1 LKNNTILAGILLSLL
16 LLTLPGAASDFTLD
30 VFGNANE
37 DDTINMQDVTYTEL
51 IILEYRDQTELA
63 DAKYDGKIN
72 MQDVTQIELIILGKE
87 KELTI
92 IDATGNDV
100 TVPMPV
106 DHAVVNTYTAAAFRV
121 LDAEDMIIG
130 VTDQVVKRAKFFP
143 DLSQKPSVGSWDMTN
158 TEAILELNPDTVFTY
173 AIWPSPD
180 KLEDKLK
187 GTSIVVVRLDLYKP
201 ETLREEM
208 DKFGYLLGERDSA
221 GEYLDWY
228 DGYVDEIDDRVS
240 QISEDEQ
247 PKVFLVSTS
256 GMTDIDMKTCTEGT
270 GIGQQC
276 ARAGGSNIAADL
288 GTDTF
293 PTVSVEWVLDQNPE
307 VIVGG
312 ISKGGWGAH
321 NDSEIVA
328 EYEKIVGVPGFDKV
342 GAVKN
347 DRVYVINNDILYSP
361 AMPAGLV
368 YLAKWFHPEVFDDL
382 DPQVIQ
388 QEYVDKFCAID
399 FDVTE
404 EGAFVHPPSAS

>member
-1 LKNNTILAGILLSLL
+1 MKISILLGITTMLL
-16 LLTLPGAASDFTLD
+16 LALPAAASDFTLEI
-30 VFGNANE
+30 FGNANE

-51 IILEYRDQTELA
+51 IILEYRDETELT

-87 KELTI
+87 LELTI
-92 IDATGNDV
+92 IDAAGNDV

-106 DHAVVNTYTAAAFRV
+106 ERAAVNTYSAAAFRV
-121 LDAEDMIIG
+121 LDAEDRIVG

-158 TEAILELNPDTVFTY
+158 TEAILELNPDTAFTY
-173 AIWPSPD
+173 ANWPSPD
-180 KLEDKLK
+180 KLEDKLA
-187 GTSIVVVRLDLYKP
+187 GTGIVAVRLDLYKP
-201 ETLREEM
+201 KTLREEM
-208 DKFGYLLGERDSA
+208 DKLGYLLGERDSA

-240 QISEDEQ
+240 QMSEDDK
-247 PKVFLVSTS
+247 PRVFLISTS
-256 GMTDIDMKTCTEGT
+256 GITDTDMKTYTEGT
-270 GIGQQC
+270 GMGQQC
-276 ARAGGSNIAADL
+276 ARVGGINIAADL
-288 GTDTF
+288 GVDTF
-293 PTVSVEWVLDQNPE
+293 PKVSVEWVLEQNPE
-307 VIVGG
+307 VIAGG
-312 ISKGGWGAH
+312 VSKGGWGA
-321 NDSEIVA
+321 DDGGEIVA
-328 EYEKIVGVPGFDKV
+328 EYEKILDVPGFDNV
-342 GAVKN
+342 GAVEN

-388 QEYVDKFCAID
+388 QEYVDKFCGID

-404 EGAFVHPPSAS
+404 EGAFVHPPFAS